1 MELTSLQRPQ
11 RHNVVSSV
19 YSGCGRSWGGASAMR
34 SFQLNGWQ
42 RIGIVLSML
51 WAVVGGLWG
60 NHIAIKEGS
69 AIPTAHYKWCISQ
82 PDYDDDE
89 YSATFDEEYAVG
101 VRGHWAFAAMAGL
114 VPIPV
119 AWLLVYI
126 LVWTVRCLRHVHP
139 KFRRDVQGQPEST
152 KHFPISTSL

>member
-1 MELTSLQRPQ
+1 
-11 RHNVVSSV
+11 
-19 YSGCGRSWGGASAMR
+19 MR

-51 WAVVGGLWG
+51 WAVAGGLWG

-69 AIPTAHYKWCISQ
+69 AIPIAHYKWCISQ

-89 YSATFDEEYAVG
+89 CSSTFDEEYAVG

-126 LVWTVRCLRHVHP
+126 LVWTVRCLRRQPLGAAFKATGFEVVHP
-139 KFRRDVQGQPEST
+139 KFRRDKSRRVGS
-152 KHFPISTSL
+152 

>member
-1 MELTSLQRPQ
+1 
-11 RHNVVSSV
+11 
-19 YSGCGRSWGGASAMR
+19 MR
-34 SFQLNGWQ
+34 GFRLNGWQ

-60 NHIAIKEGS
+60 NHIDIQEGG
-69 AIPTAHYKWCISQ
+69 AIPIAHYKWCISQ

-89 YSATFDEEYAVG
+89 CSHTFDEEYAAG
-101 VRGHWAFAAMAGL
+101 VRGHWALPAIVGL

-126 LVWTVRCLRHVHP
+126 VVWTVRWIGRG
-139 KFRRDVQGQPEST
+139 FQPST
-152 KHFPISTSL
+152 